1 MYRQIQGV
9 RLKIKIKNLQK
20 KRKKGR
26 PNTCSNMCMLTN
38 FPHNLR
44 ALRAKS
50 SIVHPILVPMGRE
63 TVSILMHLIAPNRGG
78 GVLSVPFLSIPSIK
92 LCCKCQVASQ
102 STKGFAPFCHRKN
115 GGSLLGVC
123 PEGYNQDL
131 QLHGKLREV
140 AINYLLAFRCSHVKL
155 ILLNIHRLLFFLRYR
170 LTELSN

>member
-92 LCCKCQVASQ
+92 LCCKCQVNQPKALHPSATVRMVVPYWEFVRRVI
-102 STKGFAPFCHRKN
+102 TKISNCMEN
-115 GGSLLGVC
+115 LGR
-123 PEGYNQDL
+123 
-131 QLHGKLREV
+131 LR
-140 AINYLLAFRCSHVKL
+140 L
-155 ILLNIHRLLFFLRYR
+155 ITFWPLGAVMLN
-170 LTELSN
+170 